1 MYIYLFIYFIYSAEI
16 AKHLNENSYGLIF
29 GVNTFIALVL
39 QSILTVIVV
48 DERVLALDTRTQVS
62 TVTCKSPFSR
72 IPATNG
78 INLKSNEL

>member
-1 MYIYLFIYFIYSAEI
+1 MHVYLHIYFIYSAEI

-39 QSILTVIVV
+39 QSVLTVIVV

-62 TVTCKSPFSR
+62 TVSKKKPIFQNTSQ
-72 IPATNG
+72 
-78 INLKSNEL
+78 EWY